1 MKPDETEWDNVGRD
15 GTTWDEMG
23 RHGTRWDDMRQCG
36 TRWDIYE
43 KANGFFGRQNA
54 NHKISNSNTSNNNAI
69 KSDHERL

>member
-1 MKPDETEWDNVGRD
+1 MKRN
-15 GTTWDEMG
+15 GTMWDEMG

-43 KANGFFGRQNA
+43 KANGFWAAKREPQEFKQQ
-54 NHKISNSNTSNNNAI
+54 HFKFNTSNNNPI